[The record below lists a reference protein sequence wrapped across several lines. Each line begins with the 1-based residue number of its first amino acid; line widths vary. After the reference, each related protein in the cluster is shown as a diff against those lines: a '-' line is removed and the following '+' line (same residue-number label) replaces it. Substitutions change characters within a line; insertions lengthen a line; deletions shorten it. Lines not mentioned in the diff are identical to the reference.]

1 VNYGTGRPGLR
12 IIQLLAAWKS
22 ILAGSTP
29 MLSIEITRECPLRCP
44 GCYAYGDAHLGGS
57 QTLRSVSDYRGTEL
71 VDGIIR
77 LVEQHRP
84 LHVSLVGGEP
94 LVRHRELTQLLPI
107 LSKMKV
113 HTMIVTSA
121 VIPIPKSW
129 MEIPR
134 VRVAVSVDGLPEHHN
149 VRRHPATY
157 ERILSNIAGCQ
168 VNIHGTITHPMLEA
182 AGYVEQY
189 VSFWN
194 SRPEVVRIWVSTYTP
209 QRDERSEEILT
220 AADRERLVE
229 DLLRAQTRY
238 PKLLMNAGLA
248 KSMLHPPSN
257 PSNCM
262 FSRMSVNYTAD
273 LKTHVEPC
281 VFGGTP
287 DCSRCGCAASTGLE
301 WLKNIRLPLGVKV
314 GTIAR
319 GSMAIGGF
327 ASRLHGRGQFA
338 AQARPAPRE
347 IGNETALRVL

>member
-22 ILAGSTP
+22 ILGGSTP

-57 QTLRSVSDYRGTEL
+57 VTLRSLADHRGQGL

-77 LVEQHRP
+77 LVGQHRP

-107 LSKMKV
+107 LGRMRV

-121 VIPIPKSW
+121 VIPIPKNW

-157 ERILSNIAGCQ
+157 DRVLANIVGCQ
-168 VNIHGTITHPMLEA
+168 VNIHGTFTHPMLQR
-182 AGYVEQY
+182 AGYIEEY
-189 VSFWN
+189 VSFWS

-209 QRDERSEEILT
+209 QREERSEEILT
-220 AADRERLVE
+220 VADRERLVQE
-229 DLLRAQTRY
+229 LLSAKTRY
-238 PKLLMNAGLA
+238 PKLLMNAGIA
-248 KSMLHPPSN
+248 KAMLHPPSS
-257 PSNCM
+257 PSDCM

-273 LKTHVEPC
+273 LKTRVEPC

-287 DCSRCGCAASTGLE
+287 DCSQCGCAASTGLH
-301 WLKNIRLPLGVKV
+301 WLKNVRLPLGVKIETV
-314 GTIAR
+314 AR
-319 GSMAIGGF
+319 SSMAIGAL
-327 ASRLHGRGQFA
+327 ASHFNSPGHIA
-338 AQARPAPRE
+338 AQARPR
-347 IGNETALRVL
+347 

>member
-1 VNYGTGRPGLR
+1 MNYGTARPGLR

-44 GCYAYGDAHLGGS
+44 GCYAYGDAHLGGAL
-57 QTLRSVSDYRGTEL
+57 TLRSVSDYRGTKL
-71 VDGIIR
+71 VDEIIR

-84 LHVSLVGGEP
+84 LHLSLVGGEP
-94 LVRHRELTQLLPI
+94 LVRHRELTELLPI
-107 LSKMKV
+107 LSRMRV

-121 VIPIPKSW
+121 VIPIPKNW

-157 ERILSNIAGCQ
+157 DRILSNIAGCQ
-168 VNIHGTITHPMLEA
+168 VNIHGTITHPMLER
-182 AGYVEQY
+182 AGYIEEY

-194 SRPEVVRIWVSTYTP
+194 SRPEVVRIWISTYTP
-209 QRDERSEEILT
+209 QRGERSEEILT
-220 AADRERLVE
+220 AADQERLVE
-229 DLLRAQTRY
+229 ELLRAKTRY

-248 KSMLHPPSN
+248 KSMLHPPAN

-273 LKTHVEPC
+273 LKTRVEPC

-301 WLKNIRLPLGVKV
+301 WLKNIRLPLGVKIE
-314 GTIAR
+314 TLAR
-319 GSMAIGGF
+319 SSMAIG
-327 ASRLHGRGQFA
+327 ALTSRFHGRDQVA
-338 AQARPAPRE
+338 AQGRQ
-347 IGNETALRVL
+347 G

>member
-1 VNYGTGRPGLR
+1 M
-12 IIQLLAAWKS
+12 QLLAAWKS

-44 GCYAYGDAHLGGS
+44 GCYAYGDTHLGGAV
-57 QTLRSVSDYRGTEL
+57 TLRSVSDYRGTQL
-71 VDGIIR
+71 VDGIVQ

-84 LHVSLVGGEP
+84 LHLSLVGGEP

-107 LSKMKV
+107 LSRRKV

-157 ERILSNIAGCQ
+157 DRVLANIAGCQ
-168 VNIHGTITHPMLEA
+168 VNIHGTITRPMLERD
-182 AGYVEQY
+182 GYIEEY

-194 SRPEVVRIWVSTYTP
+194 RRPEVVRIWVSTYTP
-209 QRDERSEEILT
+209 QRGEHSDEILT
-220 AADRERLVE
+220 AGDRERLVE
-229 DLLRAQTRY
+229 ELLRAQTRY
-238 PKLLMNAGLA
+238 PKLLMNAGLG
-248 KSMLHPPSN
+248 KSMLHPPRS
-257 PSNCM
+257 PSQCL

-301 WLKNIRLPLGVKV
+301 WLKNVRLPVGVKV
-314 GTIAR
+314 DTLAR
-319 GSMAIGGF
+319 GSLAIGAL
-327 ASRLHGRGQFA
+327 ASRLQGRA
-338 AQARPAPRE
+338 HVSAEPRQ
-347 IGNETALRVL
+347 R